1 MANFISS
8 QRVKYY
14 IVESG
19 KKNQDCKAQVLILDF
34 FFLQL
39 SKVAFHFLE
48 CCIRIT
54 QIMQLVLH
62 N

>member
-34 FFLQL
+34 FFFY
-39 SKVAFHFLE
+39 S
-48 CCIRIT
+48 
-54 QIMQLVLH
+54 
-62 N
+62 